1 MPKPRG
7 SAAARDTW
15 TLLLQLLLSER
26 EFLVAGWAASSL
38 TPAQGN
44 LLYLLE
50 PGKPTTMVALAKFLG
65 CHDSNITGL
74 VDRLEAR
81 GLVERRNDPADRR
94 VKLIALTDEG
104 AEFRKQA
111 LQKIYSA
118 SAVDCRVEAGR
129 TAATDGD
136 PAPGERQEARGEDC
150 GCTRSSALARFAT
163 RALAGGTAPR
173 APRRPWP
180 SRSKIAYV
188 TVTPVAFSQSANND
202 RSMVAAATM
211 FVDRLPVNPSRTS
224 SMHWSAE

>member
-1 MPKPRG
+1 MVTTISSPKPRG

-15 TLLLQLLLSER
+15 TLLFQLLLSER
-26 EFLVAGWAASSL
+26 EFLVAGWAASGL

-50 PGKPTTMVALAKFLG
+50 PGKPATMVALAKFLG

-111 LQKIYSA
+111 LQKIYEPPPWIA
-118 SAVDCRVEAGR
+118 ALKPAEQRQLTEILRRAKER
-129 TAATDGD
+129 KLEEQTAAV
-136 PAPGERQEARGEDC
+136 RAR
-150 GCTRSSALARFAT
+150 AR
-163 RALAGGTAPR
+163 
-173 APRRPWP
+173 
-180 SRSKIAYV
+180 
-188 TVTPVAFSQSANND
+188 
-202 RSMVAAATM
+202 
-211 FVDRLPVNPSRTS
+211 
-224 SMHWSAE
+224 

>member
-1 MPKPRG
+1 MVTTISSPKPRG

-15 TLLLQLLLSER
+15 TLLFQLLLSER
-26 EFLVAGWAASSL
+26 EFLVAGWAASGL

-104 AEFRKQA
+104 AAFRKQA
-111 LQKIYSA
+111 LQTIYEPPPWIA
-118 SAVDCRVEAGR
+118 ALKPAEQRQLTEILRRAKER
-129 TAATDGD
+129 KLEEQTAAV
-136 PAPGERQEARGEDC
+136 RAR
-150 GCTRSSALARFAT
+150 AR
-163 RALAGGTAPR
+163 
-173 APRRPWP
+173 
-180 SRSKIAYV
+180 
-188 TVTPVAFSQSANND
+188 
-202 RSMVAAATM
+202 
-211 FVDRLPVNPSRTS
+211 
-224 SMHWSAE
+224 